1 MLIKYL
7 TIGLGLSAALGPI
20 SSFIIWNR
28 LAYLSDAIAHAAL
41 LGMVISILSGIDS
54 SILMIM
60 VSMVVSILLLIF
72 KTNKYYSTDTLISI
86 ISQSLLAIGLVI
98 ASIFPES
105 KARLSSFLFGDI
117 STLTWKDAILIYLAA
132 VAIITIVYTRWSSWI
147 TVSLN
152 ANLAKADGISVTRVQ
167 AEYTILLAII
177 TSLAIKTV
185 GSLLIVALLVISP
198 ATARTLARNPK
209 SMVLWSTFICI
220 VEIISGILVSVL
232 FNTPAG
238 PTIACTSF
246 ALFLL
251 INGASWLRNI
261 RHIYKNSRVKL

>member
-60 VSMVVSILLLIF
+60 VSMTISALLLILR
-72 KTNKYYSTDTLISI
+72 TNKYYSTDTLISI

-98 ASIFPES
+98 ASLFPGS
-105 KARLSSFLFGDI
+105 KEKLSSFLFGDI

-132 VAIITIVYTRWSSWI
+132 VAVIIIVYKRWASWVA
-147 TVSLN
+147 VSLN
-152 ANLAKADGISVTRVQ
+152 ANLAKADGINATRVQ
-167 AEYTILLAII
+167 VEYTILLAII

-198 ATARTLARNPK
+198 ATARALARNPG
-209 SMVLWSTFICI
+209 SMVLCSTFICT
-220 VEIISGILVSVL
+220 VEIISGILASFL
-232 FNTPAG
+232 LNIPAG
-238 PTIACTSF
+238 PTIACASF
-246 ALFLL
+246 SLFLL
-251 INGASWLRNI
+251 INGVSWLKNI
-261 RHIYKNSRVKL
+261 RKLLKY